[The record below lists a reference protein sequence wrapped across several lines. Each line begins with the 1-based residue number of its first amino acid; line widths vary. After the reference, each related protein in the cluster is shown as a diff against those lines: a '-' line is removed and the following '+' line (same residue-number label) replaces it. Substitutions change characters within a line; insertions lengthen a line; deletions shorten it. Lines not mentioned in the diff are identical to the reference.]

1 VRDALWSLFSIHH
14 LWMSNRTIACAQVDA
29 HNHAMSDRHQIKPY
43 PLRMADELRQKIE
56 NASKESGRSLNA
68 EIVQRLEESFDQPA
82 RVIQLT
88 FSKDIPSETQE
99 AMARGLVELAS
110 SKGVKADYLL
120 TDDEDEGK

>member
-1 VRDALWSLFSIHH
+1 
-14 LWMSNRTIACAQVDA
+14 
-29 HNHAMSDRHQIKPY
+29 
-43 PLRMADELRQKIE
+43 MADELRQKIE